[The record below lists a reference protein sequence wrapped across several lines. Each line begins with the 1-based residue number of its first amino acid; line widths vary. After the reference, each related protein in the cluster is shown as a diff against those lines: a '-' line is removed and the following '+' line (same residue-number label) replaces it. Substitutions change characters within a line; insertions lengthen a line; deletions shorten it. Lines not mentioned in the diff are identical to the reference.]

1 MLSSAITA
9 LWMPHAASPAAEGSF
24 RVVVDPALA
33 PTRSVSLLSLA
44 AGPRF
49 VTVTPSRATQLA
61 LTDGDAV
68 ELDDLAARIEA
79 AGLELNGAD
88 HLYYLPVAEQEVLRR
103 ETAAAGIRELTA
115 EDTALWDR
123 FVEEAPEDDLDDAYV
138 ELDHWLVFGA
148 IADGRIVAAASMY
161 PWDDSTLADLGV
173 ITLPDVRGQGFARA
187 TVRAMS
193 AEALRR
199 GYEPQYRCQLDNAAS
214 IALAES
220 AGFTLFGDWDVVA
233 TAAS

>member
-1 MLSSAITA
+1 MFSALVQSVWPSATSSATA
-9 LWMPHAASPAAEGSF
+9 DAFH
-24 RVVVDPALA
+24 VVVDPALK

-44 AGPRF
+44 DGIRTARL
-49 VTVTPSRATQLA
+49 TPDRAAELS
-61 LTDGDAV
+61 LSDGDAV
-68 ELDDLAARIEA
+68 AADDLTSRLDA

-88 HLYYLPVAEQEVLRR
+88 HLYFLPVDEQDAVRAE
-103 ETAAAGIRELTA
+103 APAAGIRELTA
-115 EDTALWDR
+115 DDTELWAR
-123 FVEEAPEDDLDDAYV
+123 FVDEAPEDDLDDAYV

-148 IADGRIVAAASMY
+148 IVDGRLVAAASMY

-173 ITLPDVRGQGFARA
+173 ITLPEVRGQGFARA

-214 IALAES
+214 IALAAS
-220 AGFTLFGDWDVVA
+220 AGFALYGDWDVVA
-233 TAAS
+233 TD

>member
-1 MLSSAITA
+1 MFSALVERVWPSAASSARA
-9 LWMPHAASPAAEGSF
+9 DAFHL
-24 RVVVDPALA
+24 VVDPELK

-44 AGPRF
+44 DGIRTARL
-49 VTVTPSRATQLA
+49 TPDRAAQLS

-68 ELDDLAARIEA
+68 AADDITSRLEA

-88 HLYYLPVAEQEVLRR
+88 HLYFLPATEQDAVRAE
-103 ETAAAGIRELTA
+103 APAAGIRELTA
-115 EDTALWDR
+115 DDAELWAR
-123 FVEEAPEDDLDDAYV
+123 FVEEAPEEDLDDAYV

-148 IADGRIVAAASMY
+148 IVDGRLVAAASMY
-161 PWDDSTLADLGV
+161 PWDNSTLADLGV
-173 ITLPDVRGQGFARA
+173 ITLPEARGEGFARA

-220 AGFTLFGDWDVVA
+220 AGFALYGDWDVVA
-233 TAAS
+233 TD

>member
-1 MLSSAITA
+1 MFSAA
-9 LWMPHAASPAAEGSF
+9 VASAWPAAIGEVGDAF
-24 RVVVDPALA
+24 HVVVDPAQK

-44 AGPRF
+44 DGTRTARLTPERAAELSLNAGNAI
-49 VTVTPSRATQLA
+49 VATD
-61 LTDGDAV
+61 LTAC
-68 ELDDLAARIEA
+68 IEA

-88 HLYYLPVAEQEVLRR
+88 HLYFLPVAEHHAVRAESPA
-103 ETAAAGIRELTA
+103 EGIRELTA
-115 EDTALWDR
+115 DDAELWAR

-148 IADGRIVAAASMY
+148 IVDGRLVAAASMY

-173 ITLPDVRGQGFARA
+173 ITLPEVRGQGFARA

-199 GYEPQYRCQLDNAAS
+199 GHEPQYRCQLDNAAS
-214 IALAES
+214 IALAAS
-220 AGFTLFGDWDVVA
+220 AGFALYGDWDVVA
-233 TAAS
+233 TE

>member
-1 MLSSAITA
+1 MFSALVERVWPSATSSARA
-9 LWMPHAASPAAEGSF
+9 DAFH
-24 RVVVDPALA
+24 VVVDPALK
-33 PTRSVSLLSLA
+33 PTRSVSLLSRADGIRTARL
-44 AGPRF
+44 
-49 VTVTPSRATQLA
+49 TPERATQLS

-68 ELDDLAARIEA
+68 AADDLASRLEA

-88 HLYYLPVAEQEVLRR
+88 HVYFLPLAEQDAVRAE
-103 ETAAAGIRELTA
+103 ASAAGIRELMADDA
-115 EDTALWDR
+115 ELWAR

-148 IADGRIVAAASMY
+148 IVDGRLVAAASMY

-173 ITLPDVRGQGFARA
+173 ITLPEVRGQGFARA

-214 IALAES
+214 IALAAS
-220 AGFTLFGDWDVVA
+220 AGFALYGDWDVVA
-233 TAAS
+233 TD

>member
-1 MLSSAITA
+1 MFSALVERVWPSATSSAQADSVHI
-9 LWMPHAASPAAEGSF
+9 
-24 RVVVDPALA
+24 VVDPALKA
-33 PTRSVSLLSLA
+33 TRSVSLLSRADGIRTARL
-44 AGPRF
+44 
-49 VTVTPSRATQLA
+49 TPDRASELS

-68 ELDDLAARIEA
+68 AADDLTSRLEA

-88 HLYYLPVAEQEVLRR
+88 HVYFLPLAEQDAVRAE
-103 ETAAAGIRELTA
+103 APAAGIRELTA
-115 EDTALWDR
+115 DDAELWAR
-123 FVEEAPEDDLDDAYV
+123 FVEKAPEDDLDDAYV

-148 IADGRIVAAASMY
+148 IVDGRLVAAASMY

-173 ITLPDVRGQGFARA
+173 ITLPEVRGQGFARA
-187 TVRAMS
+187 TVRALS

-220 AGFTLFGDWDVVA
+220 AGFALYGDWDVVA
-233 TAAS
+233 TD

>member
-1 MLSSAITA
+1 MFSATVERVWPAAVTSSARA
-9 LWMPHAASPAAEGSF
+9 DF
-24 RVVVDPALA
+24 QVVVDPALK

-44 AGPRF
+44 DGIRTARL
-49 VTVTPSRATQLA
+49 TPERATELS

-68 ELDDLAARIEA
+68 AADDLTSRLDA

-88 HLYYLPVAEQEVLRR
+88 HIYFLPVAEQDDVRAEAL
-103 ETAAAGIRELTA
+103 AAGIRELTA
-115 EDTALWDR
+115 DDAELWGR
-123 FVEEAPEDDLDDAYV
+123 FVAEAPEDDLDDAYV

-148 IADGRIVAAASMY
+148 IVDGRLVAAASMY

-173 ITLPDVRGQGFARA
+173 ISLPEVRGQGFART
-187 TVRAMS
+187 TVRAMC

-214 IALAES
+214 IALAAS
-220 AGFTLFGDWDVVA
+220 AGFVLYGDWDVVA
-233 TAAS
+233 TD